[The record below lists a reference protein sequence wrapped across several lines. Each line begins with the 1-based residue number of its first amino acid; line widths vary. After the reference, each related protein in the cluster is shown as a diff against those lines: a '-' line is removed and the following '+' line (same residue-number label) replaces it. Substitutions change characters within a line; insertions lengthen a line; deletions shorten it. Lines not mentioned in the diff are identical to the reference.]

1 MPIRIKNIKPK
12 KMTITLML
20 KIMKLILSGMFS
32 TSILNNFQNTK
43 IMIAHTISMVASPNT
58 ISDQKT
64 DIILCLWNYLQI

>member
-1 MPIRIKNIKPK
+1 MPMRSKNIKPK